1 MYQVCKINKCNIMML
16 KKTSDI
22 LYECGKNMAKKYDLH
37 HWDNSHIKNFAII
50 ILCALK
56 NDIYLVYSDKEIAA
70 TFQTRKLTEQS
81 FLFQKLATVPEA
93 EGKGVGSYCLN
104 EIERIAK
111 ENACTEVV
119 CEVYDKSEH
128 AEKFYE
134 HRGYTVY
141 GATETLKFR
150 ELKMRKE
157 I

>member
-1 MYQVCKINKCNIMML
+1 MYRVCKINKCNIMLL

-22 LYECGKNMAKKYDLH
+22 LYKCGKKYDLH
-37 HWDNSHIKNFAII
+37 HRDNSYIKNLVII

-56 NDIYLVYSDKEIAA
+56 NDIYLVYNGKEIAA
-70 TFQTRKLTEQS
+70 TFQTRNLKEQS
-81 FLFQKLATVPEA
+81 FLLQKLATVPET
-93 EGKGVGSYCLN
+93 EGNGVGSYCLN

-111 ENACTEVV
+111 ENFCTEVV

-134 HRGYTVY
+134 YRGYTVY
-141 GATETLKFR
+141 GATETLKYR